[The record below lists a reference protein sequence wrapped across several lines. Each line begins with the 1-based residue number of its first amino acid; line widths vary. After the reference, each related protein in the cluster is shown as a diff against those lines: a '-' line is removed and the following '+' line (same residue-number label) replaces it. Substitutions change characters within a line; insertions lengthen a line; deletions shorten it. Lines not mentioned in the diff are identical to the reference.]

1 MHSNFIILSFPRFA
15 GGKFISNCLSLSKKC
30 CPQDPQCAE
39 YLLSNPDDYQ
49 FRFDSVMKTLPPT
62 RKEMINWISTYEFG
76 DVQLYGKT
84 RFNNWLSGT
93 ATPPDTLVN
102 RLIDSNF
109 NLFITAHGGDVTI
122 QNLLKAWPDA
132 TILKL
137 INHTKFSNISKNLKS
152 NDSISIEEHA
162 GNYCKKK
169 YLELAGTSWPSW
181 EEFEMAGYDI
191 QKLDGYNT
199 VQDEILSFYN
209 WKNIHNKTV
218 LFDVDTAIF
227 NQTNFLSAMCNLYE
241 QLELPDFNSKLIGKF
256 WQSYMLLHIDNNDLT

>member
-1 MHSNFIILSFPRFA
+1 MHSNFIILSFPQFA

-39 YLLSNPDDYQ
+39 YLLSNPDDYE
-49 FRFDSVMKTLPPT
+49 FRFNSVMKTLPPT

-76 DVQLYGKT
+76 DAQLYGKAT
-84 RFNNWLSGT
+84 FHDWLSGI
-93 ATPPDTLVN
+93 ATPPGILVK
-102 RLIDSNF
+102 RLINSNF
-109 NLFITAHGGDVTI
+109 NLFITTHGNDVTTR
-122 QNLLKAWPDA
+122 NLLKIWPDA

-152 NDSISIEEHA
+152 DGTIFSEDRS

-169 YLELAGTSWPSW
+169 YSELAGPDWPSW

-191 QKLDGYNT
+191 QKLDGYQT

-209 WKNIHNKTV
+209 WKNICNKTV

-227 NQTNFLSAMCNLYE
+227 NQVNFLSAMRNLYE
-241 QLELPDFNSKLIGKF
+241 QLELPDFNPNLVGTF
-256 WQSYMLLHIDNNDLT
+256 WQSYMSLHVDNHDLT